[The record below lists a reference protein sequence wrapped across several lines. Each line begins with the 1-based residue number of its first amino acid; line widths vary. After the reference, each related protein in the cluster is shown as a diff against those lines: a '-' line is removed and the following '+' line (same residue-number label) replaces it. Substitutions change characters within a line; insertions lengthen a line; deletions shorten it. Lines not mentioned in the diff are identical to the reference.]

1 LLARTLRENGRKVF
15 EFHQL
20 FADPET
26 KDPVW
31 VTEVCSRGFIVITK
45 DKNLLERDNALMAWH
60 RNKGKIF
67 YIASGDAGAA
77 RMCEAILIALRKME
91 QIIINMNGPL
101 YVRVLIS
108 GGVEL
113 IRPEELPEFL
123 HES

>member
-1 LLARTLRENGRKVF
+1 LLANTLRENARKVF

-20 FADPET
+20 FSDPET

-31 VTEVCSRGFIVITK
+31 VKYVCERGYIVITK
-45 DKNLLERDNALMAWH
+45 DKNLLERENALMAWH

-67 YIASGDAGAA
+67 YIASGDASAHRICDA
-77 RMCEAILIALRKME
+77 VLNALRKME
-91 QIIINMNGPL
+91 ELIADMDGPF

-113 IRPEELPEFL
+113 VRPA
-123 HES
+123 